1 MGTPPEHD
9 HSHDHSHQ
17 PAIAEHRSLND
28 GSLRAA
34 VFGLSDGLV
43 SNTALV
49 LGVASAAEPGAVILA
64 GVAGL
69 LAGAASMAA
78 GEWISMT
85 AQREA
90 LQQELAM
97 ERAHLDAYPE
107 DERRHMRVILEGAGL
122 TGETAERVVAELARA
137 PDANLAF
144 HARVELGIDPDEMG
158 APARAAALS
167 FAAFAGGAAIPLLPW
182 VALDAASAPWVA
194 GALSA
199 AALFVTGAALA
210 RFTTQSPLYSG
221 FRQLIVGILAAA
233 LTMSIGALVG
243 VQV

>member
-1 MGTPPEHD
+1 MTEH
-9 HSHDHSHQ
+9 HHE
-17 PAIAEHRSLND
+17 PAVTEHRSLGD

-49 LGVASAAEPGAVILA
+49 LGVASAAEPGAIILA

-90 LQQELAM
+90 LQRELAT
-97 ERAHLDAYPE
+97 EREHLDAYPE
-107 DERRHMRVILEGAGL
+107 DERRHMRDILQDAGL
-122 TGETAERVVAELARA
+122 SAETAERVIEELDRA

-144 HARVELGIDPDEMG
+144 HARIELGIDPDEMG

-167 FAAFAGGAAIPLLPW
+167 FVAFAGGAIIPLLPW
-182 VALDAASAPWVA
+182 WFLDGTSALLTTA
-194 GALSA
+194 GLSA
-199 AALFVTGAALA
+199 IALFATGAALA
-210 RFTTQSPLYSG
+210 RFTARSPLHSG
-221 FRQLIVGILAAA
+221 LRQLVVGILAAA